1 MTQPL
6 WLTVES
12 PVGDLVDGWRVR
24 VARVMPDAEGEI
36 AKGEAFAV
44 ANEAQ
49 DHAELAIRRWQIDL
63 EASRELRAVAS
74 FGIAAAKGLDFDTL
88 PLELVASLAKRL
100 SARATTSHRVLGK
113 GALVKEDAGIPPP
126 DGQGLPLAVCGLERP
141 VLGL

>member
-1 MTQPL
+1 MVSDT
-6 WLTVES
+6 ES
-12 PVGDLVDGWRVR
+12 
-24 VARVMPDAEGEI
+24 EI

-74 FGIAAAKGLDFDTL
+74 FGIAAAKGLYLDTL
-88 PLELVASLAKRL
+88 PLEPAASLAKRL
-100 SARATTSHRVLGK
+100 RPRATASHRVLGE
-113 GALVKEDAGIPPP
+113 GALIQEDTGMTPP
-126 DGQGLPLAVCGLERP
+126 DGQGLPLAVCRLEWP

>member
-1 MTQPL
+1 
-6 WLTVES
+6 VES
-12 PVGDLVDGWRVR
+12 PVGDFVDGWRVR
-24 VARVMPDAEGEI
+24 VARVVSDTESEI
-36 AKGEAFAV
+36 AKGEALAV

-63 EASRELRAVAS
+63 EASRELRPVAS
-74 FGIAAAKGLDFDTL
+74 FGIAAAKGLDLDTL

-100 SARATTSHRVLGK
+100 SACATTSHRVLGE

>member
-1 MTQPL
+1 MVSDT
-6 WLTVES
+6 ES
-12 PVGDLVDGWRVR
+12 
-24 VARVMPDAEGEI
+24 EI
-36 AKGEAFAV
+36 AKGEALAV
-44 ANEAQ
+44 PNEAQ

-74 FGIAAAKGLDFDTL
+74 FGIAAAKGLDLDTL
-88 PLELVASLAKRL
+88 PLELAASPAKRL
-100 SARATTSHRVLGK
+100 RPRATASHRVLGE